1 MHDALYD
8 ADNTAM
14 LHVMMQD
21 KASFMRDYTN
31 VREYLNR
38 KEDTVTLGDLFNLS
52 LLQQATA

>member
-8 ADNTAM
+8 ADNTAR
-14 LHVMMQD
+14 LHVMMRD
-21 KASFMRDYTN
+21 RASFMRDYTN